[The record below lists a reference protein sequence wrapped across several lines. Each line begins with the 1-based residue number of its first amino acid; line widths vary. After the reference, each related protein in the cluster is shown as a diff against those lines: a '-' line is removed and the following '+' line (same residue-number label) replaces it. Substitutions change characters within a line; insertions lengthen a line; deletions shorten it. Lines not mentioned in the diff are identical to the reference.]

1 MAKVDWITWKTYPSE
16 IINPQMIVDKLE
28 GLFENYNT
36 YMNPIVYETM
46 KAEIL
51 NGGLSPFAF
60 QISGQSPSNELAIQI
75 IKKIEDIKNTYY
87 ELNTVVNAITTEQ
100 KEIEKRQ
107 LVDAIDEKINS
118 ERNVQNETKD
128 EEMIHT
134 IQNNI
139 KKLQT
144 KKDVVESL

>member
-107 LVDAIDEKINS
+107 LVDAIDEKIHHDQTAQS
-118 ERNVQNETKD
+118 ETKD